1 MILRILVDGDA
12 APQREDIAAIG
23 KKYDVEVIVYMDYAH
38 LVESEDYT
46 IKQCS
51 VGSDSVDMMIV
62 KDVKEND
69 IVITQDYG
77 LSSLVLLKKAKV
89 LHVNGSIIDEN
100 NIETLLMQ
108 RFVGAKLRKEN
119 KHLKGPKKRTKET
132 EDRFIESLE
141 KLIKQGVKYE

>member
-1 MILRILVDGDA
+1 MRILVDGDA
-12 APQREDIAAIG
+12 TPQREEIAEIAR
-23 KKYDVEVIVYMDYAH
+23 KYNVEMIVYMDYAH
-38 LVESEDYT
+38 LVYSDVYRV
-46 IKQCS
+46 KQCS
-51 VGSDSVDMMIV
+51 VGSDNVDMMILN
-62 KDVKEND
+62 DVIEND
-69 IVITQDYG
+69 LVITQDYG

-89 LHVNGSIIDEN
+89 LHVNGSVINES

-108 RFVGAKLRKEN
+108 RYVGAKLRKEN